1 MNFVRVVKPVMRED
15 LLALA
20 KRGAPEARERL
31 IQDYTPFILSIAAK
45 VSGRYIRLGED
56 DEGSIGLLA
65 FNEAIDAYND
75 TKGNSFLKFCELVI
89 RRRLLDFYRHEQKR
103 HQEIPATILEGGAN
117 EVDDQILD
125 RLQENPIAAGEEELE
140 RREEILAL
148 RERLAE
154 YGVSF
159 REVARSC
166 PRRRDARLRA
176 IKVAKE
182 IARTPAWLA
191 TLSQRK
197 TLPLSEIARKVG
209 VSRKTLERQRK
220 YILAVLIVLCGDF
233 PYLRE
238 YFRE

>member
-1 MNFVRVVKPVMRED
+1 MVKPGMRED

-31 IQDYTPFILSIAAK
+31 IQDYTPFILAIAAK

-75 TKGNSFLKFCELVI
+75 RKGNSFLKFSELVI
-89 RRRLLDFYRHEQKR
+89 RRRLLDFYRHEQR
-103 HQEIPATILEGGAN
+103 RQQEIPLTVLEGTETETQG
-117 EVDDQILD
+117 QLLD
-125 RLQENPIAAGEEELE
+125 RLQENQAAASEEELE
-140 RREEILAL
+140 RREEIIAL
-148 RERLAE
+148 KAHLAE

-159 REVARSC
+159 REVALAC
-166 PRRRDARLRA
+166 PRHRDARLRA
-176 IKVAKE
+176 IKVAKQ
-182 IARTPAWLA
+182 IAATPAWLLA
-191 TLSQRK
+191 LDERK

-220 YILAVLIVLCGDF
+220 YILAVVLV
-233 PYLRE
+233 LRGEFNHLKE
-238 YFRE
+238 YFREP